1 VGLTALTA
9 ASFCV
14 FLTLETVGFLAAV
27 FRTAGFGA
35 GRRVLVFTFGLAAG
49 LRATALRAALAAT
62 GLAAAARL
70 AFALTA
76 EAFALTARFAVFA
89 GAFFAFERVGDRRKP
104 FVRLL
109 LMGGISKGC
118 SRIASSRRSRAQLTI
133 GLPLNQRTQVFAG
146 ALSSFGKVHFD
157 KRANKEKHLMH
168 IVGYVKV
175 RLAYGGRKHLGT

>member
-1 VGLTALTA
+1 LLEDSFGFVVA
-9 ASFCV
+9 AQ
-14 FLTLETVGFLAAV
+14 AAKDEAKLV
-27 FRTAGFGA
+27 E
-35 GRRVLVFTFGLAAG
+35 GRREYGLAAD
-49 LRATALRAALAAT
+49 RADD
-62 GLAAAARL
+62 LAAAAL
-70 AFALTA
+70 VALGL
-76 EAFALTARFAVFA
+76 EGDFALTARFALFA
-89 GAFFAFERVGDRRKP
+89 AGFAFERDADRLNP

-175 RLAYGGRKHLGT
+175 RLAYGGLRHLGTSPQPNK